1 MPNINTRFTLSGE
14 REYRAAIS
22 QIGEGM
28 RVLNAEMR
36 KVSSEYAKNADSVD
50 ALIAKNDVLERKI
63 STQVEKITYLKEAL
77 QQSAEKYGEADKRTM
92 RWQASLNNAEA
103 ELNGLNTQLAENNE
117 KIKEAS
123 KENDSFTG
131 VLGKVKAAF
140 AESKKEGT
148 GLRGVISK
156 LKDSFGDSKKSAVGL
171 GDTLTDT
178 ANKLGVKLPD
188 GAANALKS
196 LNGVSAGA
204 AAAAAA
210 LAAVVVA
217 VVKVEQALIDLTKES
232 ASAADDIL
240 TLSSVT
246 GLSTDAIQEFS
257 YMSDLADVSLD
268 RIKDSLK
275 ETTNKMQEAA
285 AGSGAAYEAYKQLHV
300 EIQNADG
307 SMRSAVD
314 VFYDTIE
321 ALGEIDNQA
330 QRDALAMDLMS
341 ESAQELNPIIELG
354 GEKLRAYAQEAH
366 DMGAVLN
373 EDALTALQ
381 AVDDAYSRLEKTQDS
396 VKNQLASEFAPYLED
411 FYGHVTNAIDDLGGQ
426 IADSG
431 IVDAFGALLSSVSGL
446 IDPTGELATNEVPA
460 LTMALRPLALVITLI
475 ADTLDIINGLVQGIT
490 GKGWDRFK
498 RATGYEWATGGR
510 GNYTETLFE
519 SWSERD
525 AARSNNV
532 TNNYYTVDVA
542 SARSVAQIAESA
554 ESARQ
559 QNRKYGR

>member
-50 ALIAKNDVLERKI
+50 ALTAKNDVLERKI

-217 VVKVEQALIDLTKES
+217 AVKVEQALIDMTKES
-232 ASAADDIL
+232 ASTADDIL
-240 TLSSVT
+240 TLASVT

-275 ETTNKMQEAA
+275 
-285 AGSGAAYEAYKQLHV
+285 
-300 EIQNADG
+300 
-307 SMRSAVD
+307 
-314 VFYDTIE
+314 
-321 ALGEIDNQA
+321 
-330 QRDALAMDLMS
+330 
-341 ESAQELNPIIELG
+341 
-354 GEKLRAYAQEAH
+354 
-366 DMGAVLN
+366 
-373 EDALTALQ
+373 
-381 AVDDAYSRLEKTQDS
+381 
-396 VKNQLASEFAPYLED
+396 
-411 FYGHVTNAIDDLGGQ
+411 
-426 IADSG
+426 
-431 IVDAFGALLSSVSGL
+431 
-446 IDPTGELATNEVPA
+446 
-460 LTMALRPLALVITLI
+460 
-475 ADTLDIINGLVQGIT
+475 
-490 GKGWDRFK
+490 
-498 RATGYEWATGGR
+498 
-510 GNYTETLFE
+510 
-519 SWSERD
+519 
-525 AARSNNV
+525 
-532 TNNYYTVDVA
+532 
-542 SARSVAQIAESA
+542 
-554 ESARQ
+554 
-559 QNRKYGR
+559 